1 MTGLAGIEALESIG
15 AAHRSAV
22 TAVDSASLDLNG
34 ATFKDTTV
42 ATPLECYGVD
52 AIYARVDHNASGGT
66 ATGRLAYYDED
77 DDFIGLSTAIT
88 LNATGHQ
95 NGAGVY
101 PSQFGI
107 ALPYG
112 AHGARF
118 VLTALATSTSV
129 AIYLGTSD
137 GWIR

>member
-15 AAHRSAV
+15 TAHRSPV
-22 TAVDSASLDLNG
+22 TSADSSSLDLNG
-34 ATFKDTTV
+34 TAFKDTTV
-42 ATPLECYGVD
+42 PTPLECYGVD
-52 AIYARVDHNASGGT
+52 AIYARVDHNNASGT
-66 ATGRLAYYDED
+66 ATGRIAYYDD
-77 DDFIGLSTAIT
+77 DDEFIGLSPAIT

-95 NGAGVY
+95 NGTGVY